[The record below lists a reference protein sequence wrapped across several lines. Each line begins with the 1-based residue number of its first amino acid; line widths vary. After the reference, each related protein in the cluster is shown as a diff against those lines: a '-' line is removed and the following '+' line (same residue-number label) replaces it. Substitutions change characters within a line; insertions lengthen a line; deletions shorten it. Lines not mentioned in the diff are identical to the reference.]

1 MISFES
7 EDVDFQP
14 KGKLLLKKWIKQ
26 VVESYGFKTGD
37 LTYIFC
43 SDDKIIEVNRQ
54 FLQHD
59 YYTDVIT
66 FDYDEDGVVSGDMF
80 ISVDTV
86 RTNSEQY
93 APSFEDEMNR
103 VIIHGVLHLCG
114 LKDKAPEDE
123 KKMRAAEEKALSML
137 RDLLA
142 QEEEKKKAKKSAQAK

>member
-1 MISFES
+1 MINFEC
-7 EDVDFQP
+7 EDVELDL
-14 KGKLLLKKWIKQ
+14 KNKLILRKWIKQ
-26 VVESYGFKTGD
+26 VALSYGFKTGE

-54 FLQHD
+54 YLQHD

-66 FDYDEDGVVSGDMF
+66 FDYDEDDVISGDMF

-86 RTNSEQY
+86 KTNAEQF
-93 APSFEDEMNR
+93 APSFLEELHR

-137 RDLLA
+137 KELFA
-142 QEEEKKKAKKSAQAK
+142 EQERIKAERKAKKG

>member
-7 EDVDFQP
+7 EDTDFRP
-14 KGKLLLKKWIKQ
+14 KGTLLLKQWIKK
-26 VVESYGFKTGD
+26 VVDSYGFKTGD

-54 FLQHD
+54 YLQHD

-66 FDYDEDGVVSGDMF
+66 FDYDENGVVSGDMF

-86 RTNSEQY
+86 RTNAEQF

-123 KKMRAAEEKALSML
+123 KKMRAAEEKALAML
-137 RDLLA
+137 RDLIA
-142 QEEEKKKAKKSAQAK
+142 EKEEKRLAKKAQQAK

>member
-1 MISFES
+1 MINFEC
-7 EDVDFQP
+7 EDVELDL
-14 KGKLLLKKWIKQ
+14 KNKLILRKWIKQ
-26 VVESYGFKTGD
+26 VALSYGFKTGD

-54 FLQHD
+54 YLQHD

-66 FDYDEDGVVSGDMF
+66 FDYDEDDVISGDMF

-86 RTNSEQY
+86 KTNAEQF
-93 APSFEDEMNR
+93 APSFLEELHR

-123 KKMRAAEEKALSML
+123 KRMRAAEEKALSML
-137 RDLLA
+137 NELFA
-142 QEEEKKKAKKSAQAK
+142 EQERIKAEKKAKKG